1 MKLTGKAKEDFLKY
15 AKEVHDDCGLGNN
28 GKRLFYIQCIDS
40 YKFIETEHYIENC
53 GKTMLNALII
63 EWFDSVGICIEIDV
77 SRFNDKYGF
86 DCGFYYDNFN
96 DYIAVDGFFNSR
108 QEATEKAIGKANDI
122 YNETKA

>member
-53 GKTMLNALII
+53 GETMLNALII
-63 EWFDSVGICIEIDV
+63 EWLDSVGVYASAYICHD
-77 SRFNDKYGF
+77 NTF
-86 DCGFYYDNFN
+86 DFSINNVTY
-96 DYIAVDGFFNSR
+96 NSFAKTR
-108 QEATEKAIGKANDI
+108 QEATEKAIIKANEI